1 MTGRTPIEMELEF
14 DVETITI
21 EEIELLEE
29 LTGTAFENFDWNSK
43 SRVWLRAL
51 AYIAGRR
58 QDASFTMDDAGRTP
72 IMSMFRRQREEAG
85 ATAAKTPT
93 AGEGEAADEDPT
105 PAS

>member
-14 DVETITI
+14 DVQTITI
-21 EEIELLEE
+21 EEIEILEE
-29 LTGTAFENFDWNSK
+29 VTGTAFENFDWNSK

-58 QDASFTMDDAGRTP
+58 QDASFTMDDAGRVP
-72 IMSMFRRQREEAG
+72 IKSLFREQREEV
-85 ATAAKTPT
+85 ATAA
-93 AGEGEAADEDPT
+93 AGAEASGDSEGTGEDPT